1 MIGCIRSGICEI
13 INKTSDGGITALH
26 MAALNGHVESV
37 QLLLELGASVSE
49 VTVEDGT
56 TIDLIGNY
64 LLSPSSCDKVMSN
77 VCFEKS
83 GIYIPYPCALL
94 AGSGSTPL
102 HYAACG
108 GNAQCC
114 QVCFDFLFGENF
126 IVALNIEVLLIF
138 SCEIF
143 VPFAAIDCQGCQS
156 HCRECKWVCIDKY
169 LLSLICRILNLCD
182 KN

>member
-1 MIGCIRSGICEI
+1 
-13 INKTSDGGITALH
+13 

-83 GIYIPYPCALL
+83 AFIFHIRARFLQVLGALRFIM
-94 AGSGSTPL
+94 L
-102 HYAACG
+102 HVVEMHNVVKY
-108 GNAQCC
+108 
-114 QVCFDFLFGENF
+114 VSIFFSEKIFL
-126 IVALNIEVLLIF
+126 LLLTLKF
-138 SCEIF
+138 
-143 VPFAAIDCQGCQS
+143 
-156 HCRECKWVCIDKY
+156 Y
-169 LLSLICRILNLCD
+169 
-182 KN
+182 